1 MDVADFNVIEDD
13 HVIEAD
19 TVEADTVGCAE
30 VTMDA
35 MDEET
40 AHSSEGTPVDMVRPD
55 HWWLQRRPW
64 GHRHEDLDNDTPVP
78 GSNSVKV
85 ESEDL
90 VSKVIELTHRVNT
103 LEDLMSKVRQLHE
116 VAPRRQLQLCHCS
129 SRDCFRF
136 ANAAGWHTCCWK
148 CGHWGSHY
156 HTYECLMRQANTM
169 WTLVERQELLET
181 IMAKMD
187 QLPLGG

>member
-40 AHSSEGTPVDMVRPD
+40 AHSSEGTPVDVVRPD

-64 GHRHEDLDNDTPVP
+64 GHRHEDLDKDTPMP
-78 GSNSVKV
+78 NSNCVKV

-90 VSKVIELTHRVNT
+90 VSKVIELIHRVNT
-103 LEDLMSKVRQLHE
+103 LEDLMRVSDE
-116 VAPRRQLQLCHCS
+116 SA
-129 SRDCFRF
+129 
-136 ANAAGWHTCCWK
+136 
-148 CGHWGSHY
+148 
-156 HTYECLMRQANTM
+156 
-169 WTLVERQELLET
+169 
-181 IMAKMD
+181 
-187 QLPLGG
+187 

>member
-1 MDVADFNVIEDD
+1 MDDADFNVIEDD
-13 HVIEAD
+13 NVIEAD
-19 TVEADTVGCAE
+19 TVDCAE

-35 MDEET
+35 MDEE
-40 AHSSEGTPVDMVRPD
+40 AANSSLGKPLDMVKPD
-55 HWWLQRRPW
+55 QSRLQRRPW
-64 GHRHEDLDNDTPVP
+64 GDRQEDLDNDTPVP

-90 VSKVIELTHRVNT
+90 VSKVIDLTDRVNT
-103 LEDLMSKVRQLHE
+103 LEDLVSKVRQPHE
-116 VAPRRQLQLCHCS
+116 VAPRRNLQLRHCS

-148 CGHWGSHY
+148 CGHWGSQY
-156 HTYECLMRQANTM
+156 HTYECPMRQANTM
-169 WTLVERQELLET
+169 RTLVERQELLET

-187 QLPLGG
+187 ELPRGG